1 MALEPPSCTLAG
13 FQKIKGTAYV
23 IQNVPSL
30 NLGQNDYRPLCS
42 RMELVSNAN
51 AGQEKT
57 FLYKVGKKEENIA
70 NIQIAF
76 AKKTVTPR
84 NHNE

>member
-1 MALEPPSCTLAG
+1 
-13 FQKIKGTAYV
+13 
-23 IQNVPSL
+23 
-30 NLGQNDYRPLCS
+30 
-42 RMELVSNAN
+42 MELVSNAN

-84 NHNE
+84 NHNEWIPMLLLLNDAEKNFGNVG